1 LFLEWEM
8 NCYNASSAQAQWLGF
23 EVWGAGKLGWSS
35 EQQRE
40 IGNWCS
46 VTMPEKGAEER
57 TVDGKL

>member
-1 LFLEWEM
+1 M

-23 EVWGAGKLGWSS
+23 EVSGAGKLGRSS